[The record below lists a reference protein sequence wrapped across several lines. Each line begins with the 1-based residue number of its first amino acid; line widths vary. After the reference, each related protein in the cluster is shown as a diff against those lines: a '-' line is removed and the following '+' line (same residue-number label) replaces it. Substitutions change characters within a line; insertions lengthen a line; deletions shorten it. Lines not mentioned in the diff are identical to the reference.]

1 MAGKF
6 AKLVRSLTAIGTAS
20 ARRETT
26 EKFTRAHER
35 VILFIESVLLLAL
48 LTAAKDSND
57 SWVIFAVWL
66 VGYLSFL
73 FVAIAHVMSALA
85 ALADVVHP
93 KQAIWKTYITL
104 VIAFPLAYVAQAAIV
119 KTIAEFI
126 LVKLGS

>member
-6 AKLVRSLTAIGTAS
+6 ARLVRSLPAIGTAS

-35 VILFIESVLLLAL
+35 VVLFIESVLLLAL

-57 SWVIFAVWL
+57 SWVITAVWL

-73 FVAIAHVMSALA
+73 FVAIAHVMSALE
-85 ALADVVHP
+85 ALADAVHP
-93 KQAIWKTYITL
+93 KQAIWKSYVTL

-119 KTIAEFI
+119 KTIADFI